1 MRFVFVSNYY
11 THHQSALSER
21 LYDKLGDNYKFIQTE
36 HMDEERLKMGWIE
49 TIPPFV
55 IESYKSDESYSEAVR
70 LIQSADVVVIGSAP
84 KYMERMRL
92 QTGKLTIKYS
102 ERIYKPSYQR
112 YKNFLR
118 VFKYYF
124 EFHKFN
130 NLFLLCASAYAY
142 ADYAKSGLFK
152 NKAFKWGYFPT
163 VKKYDDIEELID
175 DKTSGSILW
184 AARFIDWKHPEVP
197 IRVAKR
203 LKQSGYKFKLS
214 LIGNGELENKIRDM
228 IKAENLEDCVQMLGS
243 MKPEEVRRYMEQSE
257 IFLFTSDFNEGWGAV
272 LNESMNSACAVVAS
286 HAIGSVP
293 FLINDGENGFIYK
306 NGDERD
312 LFKKVKYLLDNP
324 KKCSDMGKNAYASL
338 MTTWNADVAGDR
350 LLTICSGLLKGE
362 NVNDIYIGGPCSMA
376 KIIKNNWYKSNND

>member
-49 TIPPFV
+49 SIPPFV
-55 IESYKSDESYSEAVR
+55 IESYKSDESYREAVR

-152 NKAFKWGYFPT
+152 NKAFKWR
-163 VKKYDDIEELID
+163 I
-175 DKTSGSILW
+175 S
-184 AARFIDWKHPEVP
+184 
-197 IRVAKR
+197 R
-203 LKQSGYKFKLS
+203 L
-214 LIGNGELENKIRDM
+214 
-228 IKAENLEDCVQMLGS
+228 
-243 MKPEEVRRYMEQSE
+243 
-257 IFLFTSDFNEGWGAV
+257 
-272 LNESMNSACAVVAS
+272 
-286 HAIGSVP
+286 
-293 FLINDGENGFIYK
+293 
-306 NGDERD
+306 
-312 LFKKVKYLLDNP
+312 
-324 KKCSDMGKNAYASL
+324 
-338 MTTWNADVAGDR
+338 
-350 LLTICSGLLKGE
+350 
-362 NVNDIYIGGPCSMA
+362 
-376 KIIKNNWYKSNND
+376 

>member
-49 TIPPFV
+49 SIPPFV
-55 IESYKSDESYSEAVR
+55 IESYKSDESYREAVR

-152 NKAFKWGYFPT
+152 NKAFKWAYFPA

-175 DKTSGSILW
+175 NKTSGSILW

-203 LKQSGYKFKLS
+203 LKQSGYKFSLS
-214 LIGNGELENKIRDM
+214 LIGNGKLDNKIRDM
-228 IKAENLEDCVQMLGS
+228 IKAEKLEDCVQMLGS
-243 MKPEEVRRYMEQSE
+243 MKPEEVRRYMEQFE

-306 NGDERD
+306 NGDEDD
-312 LFKKVKYLLDNP
+312 LFNKVKFLLDNAE
-324 KKCSDMGKNAYASL
+324 KRKRMSLEAYKTMTEIWNSENAVKNFMELVDYIILS
-338 MTTWNADVAGDR
+338 VATKFG
-350 LLTICSGLLKGE
+350 SE
-362 NVNDIYIGGPCSMA
+362 PCEVV
-376 KIIKNNWYKSNND
+376 K